1 MLNFFSPEKNERL
14 GIGVLSGT
22 SVDGIDV
29 GLVKLHGA
37 GFLARPVLLA
47 FQTYPIEPE
56 IRDLIL
62 TNMNPEKATLPALSQ
77 LNFLIGKVFSESVKK
92 LIRESGFFPT
102 EIDFVASHGQ
112 TFWHQ
117 PEPLETVGYPICSTF
132 QLGEGS
138 VLANELGIL
147 TVSDFRTAELSLGA
161 EGAPLAPFLDYL
173 LFRHPSKKRALLN
186 LGGMSN
192 LTAMQEN
199 CAKSDVIFFDAG
211 PGNVLIDKAAA
222 HFFGVA
228 FDKNAEF
235 AARGKISKP
244 LLDTLLLEKFY
255 QKTPPKST
263 GRELFSDAYFQ
274 KILAFSECEMLS
286 QYDILATLTELTSE
300 VILRQYKAFVAPK
313 FQINELIVSGGG
325 AQNPLIMQRLSQKFD
340 FATVFKQ
347 DELQASPIP
356 AKAKEAVLFAVLAN
370 ELLSAQSASMRTPA
384 MLGKISLP
392 PSIG

>member
-1 MLNFFSPEKNERL
+1 MLNFFPPEKKERL

-37 GFLARPVLLA
+37 GSQARPVLLA
-47 FQTYPIEPE
+47 FQTYPIELE
-56 IRDLIL
+56 IRNLIL
-62 TNMNPEKATLPALSQ
+62 TNLNPEKASLPALSQ
-77 LNFLIGKVFSESVKK
+77 LNFLIGKIFADAVKK

-117 PEPLETVGYPICSTF
+117 PEPLQMAGYPICSTF

-138 VLANELGIL
+138 VMANELGIL
-147 TVSDFRTAELSLGA
+147 TISDFRTAELSLGA

-173 LFRHPSKKRALLN
+173 LFGHSRKKRALLN
-186 LGGMSN
+186 IGGMSN
-192 LTAMQEN
+192 LTAMREN
-199 CAKSDVIFFDAG
+199 CEKSDVIFFDAG

-222 HFFGVA
+222 HFFGEP

-235 AARGKISKP
+235 SKRGKSSPP
-244 LLDTLLLEKFY
+244 LLNKLLLENFY
-255 QKTPPKST
+255 QKKPPKST

-274 KILAFSECEMLS
+274 NILAFPECKTLAR
-286 QYDILATLTELTSE
+286 YDILATLTELTSE
-300 VILRQYKAFVAPK
+300 VIFRQYEAFVAPK

-325 AQNPLIMQRLSQKFD
+325 AENPLIMQRLKEKFA
-340 FATVFKQ
+340 FATVLKQ
-347 DELQASPIP
+347 DDLHASPIP
-356 AKAKEAVLFAVLAN
+356 AKAKEAVLFAVLGN
-370 ELLSAQSASMRTPA
+370 ELLSGQSASMRTSA

-392 PSIG
+392 PA